1 MKYSA
6 SLLVTAGLAAAQS
19 STVVDVLLLA
29 FDSQTIDA
37 SVVAAAPT
45 ATTYAL
51 NCHAANDV
59 DCGLPDDPRIQIVYG
74 PSTLA
79 YSFSIGPVDAT
90 LGCDIDRP
98 KDKAVCIATITS
110 DEGASA
116 TTSTETETLT
126 KLAESM
132 MQITVTAGLDKLA
145 AEPTGTLTSSSQ
157 TGGVPPQVTQNAV
170 LVGAAALVG
179 GAMML

>member
-6 SLLVTAGLAAAQS
+6 SLLVAASLAAAQS

-37 SVVAAAPT
+37 SVVAVAPT

-51 NCHAANDV
+51 NCHAATDV
-59 DCGLPDDPRIQIVYG
+59 DCGLPDDPKIQIVYG

-79 YSFSIGPVDAT
+79 YSFSIGPVS
-90 LGCDIDRP
+90 
-98 KDKAVCIATITS
+98 DKAVCIATITS
-110 DEGASA
+110 DGETSA
-116 TTSTETETLT
+116 TRSTETDTLT

-157 TGGVPPQVTQNAV
+157 TGGMPPQITQNAV